1 MTTLEGDL
9 IDMAQIECLAQAIAP
24 GCAVLRAW
32 PLIGGI
38 SAQTTAFEI
47 ASPEG
52 RRQRLVTRQFG
63 MPKQPEDPE
72 GLGREFQ
79 LLQALHALGLSVPRP
94 RHFEVANGLS
104 SWPVLV
110 ERKDGA

>member
-1 MTTLEGDL
+1 
-9 IDMAQIECLAQAIAP
+9 
-24 GCAVLRAW
+24 
-32 PLIGGI
+32 
-38 SAQTTAFEI
+38 
-47 ASPEG
+47 
-52 RRQRLVTRQFG
+52 